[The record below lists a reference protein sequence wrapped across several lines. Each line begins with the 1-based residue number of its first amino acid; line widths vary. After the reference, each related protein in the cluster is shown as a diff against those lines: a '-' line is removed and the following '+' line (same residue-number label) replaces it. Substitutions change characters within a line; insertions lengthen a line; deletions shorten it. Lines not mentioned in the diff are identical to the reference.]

1 MATIEERNK
10 AIVRKIYEE
19 SSAGDI
25 DALVN
30 AMHEDFEELVPPMLP
45 WGGVHRG
52 PDVHKTKP
60 IPLLA
65 AALDL
70 SSLRLISLTTHG
82 DRVAALSS
90 ARSALRAVSA
100 KKFITN
106 E

>member
-1 MATIEERNK
+1 MATIEERSQ
-10 AIVRKIYEE
+10 AIVRKIDED

-45 WGGVHRG
+45 WSGVHRG
-52 PDVHKTKP
+52 PDVHKTEP
-60 IPLLA
+60 IQLLA

-70 SSLRLISLTTHG
+70 SNLRLISLTAHG

-90 ARSALRAVSA
+90 AHSALRAVSA
-100 KKFITN
+100 
-106 E
+106 

>member
-1 MATIEERNK
+1 MATMKERNK
-10 AIVRKIYEE
+10 AIVRKINED

-70 SSLRLISLTTHG
+70 SSLGLISLSAHG
-82 DRVAALSS
+82 HRVAALSS
-90 ARSALRAVSA
+90 AHSGLRAVSA
-100 KKFITN
+100 QKFIAN